1 MVRKSRFRNFAIGS
15 PMLWIAIFVVVPYII
30 VVLFSFLTRDPEG
43 IVRWEFTLA
52 NYREIISPVFL
63 RVCKNSFILALG
75 TTAITLLTAYPF
87 AYILTRIDENIR
99 RFLLLLMII
108 PFWTSSLIRTYAL
121 IILLKANGI
130 LNSLLLSLGLID
142 EPLSILYTETAVFIG
157 LVYTLLP
164 FMILP
169 LLGVLKKI
177 DPSILQAAALCGASK
192 WQALT
197 RVLLPLAMPGIASG
211 ALMVFVMSL
220 GYFVTPS
227 LLGGTANMMLAEL
240 IVQQV
245 QSLVNWGMG
254 AAAAFVLLV
263 VTLALYAL
271 QLRLLEGRAS

>member
-130 LNSLLLSLGLID
+130 LNTLLLSLGLID

-169 LLGVLKKI
+169 LYASLQKLDRSFIEAARDLGLPPGTCSSTSSCRSRCPGSLREAPWSSCLRSASSTSRI
-177 DPSILQAAALCGASK
+177 CWAEPGRCSSAISSRISSSPQATG
-192 WQALT
+192 
-197 RVLLPLAMPGIASG
+197 PLARRPA
-211 ALMVFVMSL
+211 
-220 GYFVTPS
+220 
-227 LLGGTANMMLAEL
+227 
-240 IVQQV
+240 
-245 QSLVNWGMG
+245 
-254 AAAAFVLLV
+254 
-263 VTLALYAL
+263 
-271 QLRLLEGRAS
+271 